1 MSRVTNTDL
10 QNASRQKS
18 FVIWFTGLPS
28 SGKTTL
34 ASHLK
39 EKLER
44 KGLRI
49 YLLDGD
55 QLRAGLNSDLGF
67 SEQDRSENIRR
78 AAEVAKL
85 FADEGHVVLAT
96 FISPYEV
103 DRAKAIQIIGQEKC
117 YLVFVDC
124 ELTVCEARDVKG
136 LYKKARCGEIKHFTG
151 IDAPYERPLHPDQI
165 INTSAQ
171 SLEDCIAK
179 LEISIL
185 ARLNP

>member
-1 MSRVTNTDL
+1 MNKNKTGS
-10 QNASRQKS
+10 
-18 FVIWFTGLPS
+18 VIWFTGLPS

-34 ASHLK
+34 AFHLK
-39 EKLER
+39 ERLER
-44 KGLRI
+44 KGLPI

-67 SEQDRSENIRR
+67 SEKDRSENIRR

-85 FADEGHVVLAT
+85 FADAGQVVLAT
-96 FISPYEV
+96 FISPYEA
-103 DRAKAIQIIGQEKC
+103 DRENALNIIGPERFF
-117 YLVFVDC
+117 LLFVDC

-136 LYKKARCGEIKHFTG
+136 LYKKARRGELKQFTG

-165 INTSAQ
+165 INTSAL
-171 SLEDCIAK
+171 SLEECVAQ

-185 ARLNP
+185 ARINS